1 MRRVSSILRADPLL
15 SREAVDRVV
24 LDADDR
30 SRRRI
35 VLTGESGSR
44 YLLDWKEPV
53 TLRDGEG
60 LVLDDGSVVL
70 VAGKP
75 EPLLEIAARTPLE
88 FVRLAWHLGNRHTDV
103 QIVGE
108 HIRIRVDHVLDEM
121 VRGLGARVTAIEAP
135 FDPEPAAPGRH
146 VHHDHAHGHD
156 HHHDG

>member
-1 MRRVSSILRADPLL
+1 MMRRVSSILPANALL

-44 YLLDWKEPV
+44 YLVDWKDAV
-53 TLRDGEG
+53 TLRDGDG
-60 LVLDDGSVVL
+60 LVLDDGSIVL

-108 HIRIRVDHVLDEM
+108 RIRIRVDHVLDQM
-121 VRGLGARVTAIEAP
+121 VRGLGAGVAAIQAP
-135 FDPEPAAPGRH
+135 FDPEPAAPGGH
-146 VHHDHAHGHD
+146 GHHGHAHDHD
-156 HHHDG
+156 R